1 MILVAFG
8 AHPDD
13 VELALGATLAN
24 AALAG
29 HRVLIVDLTR
39 GERGSGGSGATR
51 MREASAAA
59 KILGTSRV
67 TLGLPDTELSRFD
80 RRQLRALVKILRL
93 AKPDLAFA
101 PTGRDR
107 HPDHVETHHLV
118 RRAAMLAGFRRV
130 APALGAPHRLPAL
143 LYYPSSRE
151 SLGEPDLIVDVG
163 MAIERKMAA
172 LAAYRSQFVRR
183 RGGPGTPI
191 NAPGFLARVR
201 ARAAALGAV
210 AGCDYAEGFQIAY
223 PLVVRDPVA
232 LWANAKPGGWR
243 S

>member
-24 AALAG
+24 AAAAG

-39 GERGSGGSGATR
+39 GERGSAGSGATR
-51 MREASAAA
+51 IREARAAA
-59 KILGTSRV
+59 KVLGVARL
-67 TLGLPDTELSRFD
+67 TLRLPDTELSRFD
-80 RRQLRALVKILRL
+80 RRQLLAVVKILRR
-93 AKPDLAFA
+93 AKPDLVFA

-118 RRAAMLAGFRRV
+118 RRAAVVAAIRRV
-130 APALGAPHRLPAL
+130 APALGAPHHLPAL

-151 SLGEPDLIVDVG
+151 SLGEPGLIVDVG
-163 MAIERKMAA
+163 AAIERKMTA
-172 LAAYRSQFVRR
+172 LAAYRSQFVRGR
-183 RGGPGTPI
+183 KGTRTPL

-232 LWANAKPGGWR
+232 VFRATGAGGR
-243 S
+243 KS